1 MNTCVK
7 ICTMLTA
14 QPSFFIGDIPI
25 FGNAIL
31 APMDGYSD
39 LPFRSL
45 MRSFGSAI
53 SYTEFINAMEVTPR
67 LSPRIIQRIAFL
79 PEEQPIAIQILDND
93 PERILK
99 ASQILTQAQPDIID
113 INMGCSAKSVSNRGA
128 GAGLLRVPQKIAR
141 IFELLSKNLNI
152 PITGKIRLGWDETQ
166 RNYLEIARII
176 EDNGGK
182 CIAVHGRTRQQAYSG
197 MADWDAIATI
207 KQSVKIPVIANGD
220 VKTVADISAIQKHTA
235 CDAVMI
241 GRAATTNPWLFKGL
255 DRNQVTP
262 QDIYQ
267 TLCKHLDLNLDFYGP
282 SKGLVLF
289 RKYASRY
296 LFTAE
301 MPREIRTELL
311 TCSDPALFKQI
322 AARLIVSSPIAH

>member
-1 MNTCVK
+1 
-7 ICTMLTA
+7 MLTP
-14 QPSFFIGDIPI
+14 QPSFFIANIPI
-25 FGNAIL
+25 FNRTIL

-53 SYTEFINAMEVTPR
+53 SYTEFINAMEVTSR
-67 LSPRIIQRIAFL
+67 LSQRIIQRIAYL
-79 PEEQPIAIQILDND
+79 PEERPIAIQVLDND
-93 PERILK
+93 PQRIFN
-99 ASQILTQAQPDIID
+99 ASRVLMQAQPDIID

-128 GAGLLRVPQKIAR
+128 GAGLLRTPQKIAQ

-152 PITGKIRLGWDETQ
+152 PVTGKIRLGWDENQ
-166 RNYLEIARII
+166 LNYLEIARII
-176 EDNGGK
+176 EDHGGK

-197 MADWDAIATI
+197 TADWDAIAAI

-220 VKTVADISAIQKHTA
+220 VKSVADISAILKHTA

-241 GRAATTNPWLFKGL
+241 GRAATSNPWLFKGL
-255 DRNQVTP
+255 DRSQVP
-262 QDIYQ
+262 PREIYQ
-267 TLCKHLDLNLDFYGP
+267 TLCKHLDLNLEFYGHA
-282 SKGLVLF
+282 KGLVLF

-296 LFTAE
+296 LITTE

-311 TCSDPALFKQI
+311 TCSDPAEFKQI
-322 AARLIVSSPIAH
+322 AARLITSSPITD